1 MYSLADH
8 LACGCLDCDCAK
20 ADDGGLW
27 CKLGRNPRKCER
39 GKNMSRE
46 KVVKLTEVEANFIL
60 TLIENNEN
68 EGWYYGNKEQ
78 YFKRLE
84 RVKAKLEKVFD
95 EE

>member
-1 MYSLADH
+1 
-8 LACGCLDCDCAK
+8 
-20 ADDGGLW
+20 
-27 CKLGRNPRKCER
+27 
-39 GKNMSRE
+39 MSRE